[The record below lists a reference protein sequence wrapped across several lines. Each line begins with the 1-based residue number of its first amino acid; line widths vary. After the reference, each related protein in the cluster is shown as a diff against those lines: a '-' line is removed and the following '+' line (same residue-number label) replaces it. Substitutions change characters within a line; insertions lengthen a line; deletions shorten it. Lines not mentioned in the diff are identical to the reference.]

1 MDGIVTGGSKLKKI
15 ELMPG
20 REKSLLRRHPWIF
33 SGGIKNHSTDI
44 SAGETIEVFSSQGKS
59 LGFGSYSPASQI
71 RVRMLSFSSETV
83 IDEKYFHQQIESAVQ
98 RREIYRRSVAGNAFR
113 LIHSESDFLPGVIL
127 DVYGRT
133 GVLQLVTAGA
143 DYWRKE
149 IISSIHDIVPLD
161 CLIEKSDVDSLSLEG
176 LSPRVEVLFGTPDP
190 NGLEIVENGIKY
202 HLDPIHGQKTGFYLD
217 QRENRAIF
225 KPFATEK
232 KVLDCF
238 CFSGG
243 FSLNALAADAQHV
256 TCVDSSAEAL
266 DLVNTNVRING
277 FSPER
282 IQVVE
287 ANVFEYLRGQRD
299 RGEQYDLIVLD
310 PPKFAPTA
318 AQVDKAARA
327 YKDINLLACKLLKP
341 GGMLFT
347 FSCSGGVGLSLFQ
360 KIVSDA
366 ALDAGRDMQIIH
378 YLHQAGDHPV
388 LSSFPEGEYLKGIAG
403 IVE

>member
-1 MDGIVTGGSKLKKI
+1 
-15 ELMPG
+15 
-20 REKSLLRRHPWIF
+20 
-33 SGGIKNHSTDI
+33 
-44 SAGETIEVFSSQGKS
+44 
-59 LGFGSYSPASQI
+59 
-71 RVRMLSFSSETV
+71 MLSFSSETV